1 MKYSHE
7 DLVRVAK
14 RQNNNKRGY
23 LVVNP
28 MQGKHV
34 PVSPGQA
41 LNLFTDLAK
50 VVENEFGD
58 DRLLVIGFAE
68 TATAIGAQVAV
79 SLDAKYMQTTRE
91 IIPDVDYIY
100 FSEAHSHATE
110 QKLVKDDIDA
120 IVKDIDRI
128 VFVEDEVTTGNTIM
142 NIITILKKM
151 YSQEIQFSVLSL
163 LNGMDEGALNRYAQ
177 QGISVFYLLK
187 TNHETYDEIANT
199 YAGDGEYFNCKDEVS
214 EAPFVFYNVEGKLNP
229 RRLLDSKAYYEA
241 NEKLAKTI
249 KEKLGFEKSQRIL
262 VIGSEECMYPALFV
276 GSRIEECGCV
286 VKCHSTT
293 RSPIEVSSED
303 AYPLKA
309 RYELNSLYDS
319 ERRTFIYNLDR
330 YDCVIVITDS
340 GLKEKEGL
348 LSLVSAL
355 SLQNSNINVFRW
367 Y

>member
-34 PVSPGQA
+34 PVSPGKA
-41 LNLFTDLAK
+41 LQLFDDLAK
-50 VVENEFGD
+50 VVENEFGED
-58 DRLLVIGFAE
+58 KLLVIGFAE
-68 TATAIGAQVAV
+68 TATAIGAQVAI
-79 SLDAKYMQTTRE
+79 SLNAKYIQTTRE

-110 QKLVKDDIDA
+110 QKLVKDDMDA
-120 IVKDIDRI
+120 VMKEIDRI

-142 NIITILKKM
+142 NIITILRRM

-163 LNGMDEGALNRYAQ
+163 LNGMDESALSKYEE

-199 YAGDGEYFNCKDEVS
+199 FAGDGAYHDCKDKVS

-229 RRLLDSKAYYEA
+229 RRLLDSKAYDEA
-241 NEKLAKTI
+241 NQKLAQAVM
-249 KEKLGFEKSQRIL
+249 GRFSFDKSQRIL
-262 VIGSEECMYPALFV
+262 VIGSEECMYPALYV
-276 GSRIEECGCV
+276 GSRIEEAGCV

-303 AYPLKA
+303 TYPLKA
-309 RYELNSLYDS
+309 RYELNSLYDR
-319 ERRTFIYNLDR
+319 ERRTFIYNLDK
-330 YDCVIVITDS
+330 YDGVIIITDS
-340 GLKEKEGL
+340 ELKEQEGL
-348 LSLVSAL
+348 LSLISAL
-355 SLQNSNINVFRW
+355 ALQNSNISVFRW